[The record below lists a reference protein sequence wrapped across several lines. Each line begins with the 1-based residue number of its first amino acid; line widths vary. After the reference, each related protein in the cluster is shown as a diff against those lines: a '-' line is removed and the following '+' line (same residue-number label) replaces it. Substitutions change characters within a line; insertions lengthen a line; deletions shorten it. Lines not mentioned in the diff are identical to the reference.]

1 MSHDLEI
8 INGKASFAS
17 LREPAWHS
25 LGQIAQKEM
34 TTQEI
39 MKLAILNDWN
49 VRAIELEN
57 FLANTDIGVNIK
69 KQIIIRD
76 NPAYIEGGDA
86 KKHDILGVVGG
97 RYGIVQNEEVFEFG
111 QALLGD
117 DARWETAG
125 SIKKGTTVFGTIAL
139 EMDLVI
145 DENGVADQVK
155 TYLMLSTT
163 HDGSGPLFAGITPVR
178 VVCANTYNM
187 AIGNMSNVIKIR
199 HTKNARS
206 RMDEVLRVQHYTKI
220 YQEKFAESA
229 TSMFETSLSDQK
241 FYDLVLD
248 LYPKP
253 DSKAGITRWGKKID
267 AISELWDGPTQE
279 GTRGTVW
286 GAFGA
291 LTEDA
296 QWNRA
301 VRQNNME
308 SFYAAGSGFDSV
320 ANSQRQDIFE
330 RTLALV

>member
-8 INGKASFAS
+8 INGQASFAS
-17 LREPAWHS
+17 RNIVPWHK
-25 LGQIAQKEM
+25 LGKVFTGEKNS
-34 TTQEI
+34 QEI
-39 MKLAILNDWN
+39 LELANLNDWN
-49 VRAIELEN
+49 VRGIELED

-76 NPAYIEGGDA
+76 NPAYTEGGDA

-178 VVCANTYNM
+178 VVCANTYN
-187 AIGNMSNVIKIR
+187 
-199 HTKNARS
+199 
-206 RMDEVLRVQHYTKI
+206 L
-220 YQEKFAESA
+220 
-229 TSMFETSLSDQK
+229 SL
-241 FYDLVLD
+241 
-248 LYPKP
+248 
-253 DSKAGITRWGKKID
+253 IHI
-267 AISELWDGPTQE
+267 
-279 GTRGTVW
+279 
-286 GAFGA
+286 
-291 LTEDA
+291 
-296 QWNRA
+296 
-301 VRQNNME
+301 
-308 SFYAAGSGFDSV
+308 
-320 ANSQRQDIFE
+320 
-330 RTLALV
+330 